1 MNLSDFAPLL
11 IQMKR
16 QQDKKMLF
24 EENPID
30 EHFAEYDRCT
40 GEIRL
45 SGRHFNKPVLLHK
58 DSAGLSKWQSL
69 SELTPD
75 NLLSDVKADD
85 YPEILI
91 IGTGAVQKFIHPK
104 IMADFSQIGIGVEC
118 MNIESACRTLA
129 FLHSEGRK
137 AWAWLQ
143 P

>member
-1 MNLSDFAPLL
+1 
-11 IQMKR
+11 
-16 QQDKKMLF
+16 MLF

-30 EHFAEYDRCT
+30 GHFAEYGHRS

-45 SGRHFNKPVLLHK
+45 AGQSFHKPVLVHK
-58 DSAGLSKWQSL
+58 DSVCLSQCRTL
-69 SELTPD
+69 SDLTPE
-75 NLLSDVKADD
+75 NLLPDIEPVD

-118 MNIESACRTLA
+118 MNTESACRTLV
-129 FLHSEGRK
+129 FLHSEGRR

>member
-1 MNLSDFAPLL
+1 
-11 IQMKR
+11 MKR

-30 EHFAEYDRCT
+30 EHFAEYDRRT

-45 SGRHFNKPVLLHK
+45 SGRHFNKPVLLHR

-75 NLLSDVKADD
+75 NLLSDIKPVD

-91 IGTGAVQKFIHPK
+91 IGTGAAQEFIHPK
-104 IMADFSQIGIGVEC
+104 IMADFSRIGIGVEC
-118 MNIESACRTLA
+118 MNTDSAFRTLV
-129 FLHSEGRK
+129 FLHSEGRR

>member
-1 MNLSDFAPLL
+1 
-11 IQMKR
+11 MKR

-30 EHFAEYDRCT
+30 EHFAEYDRRT

-45 SGRHFNKPVLLHK
+45 SGRHFNKPVLLHR

-75 NLLSDVKADD
+75 NLLSDIKPVD

-91 IGTGAVQKFIHPK
+91 IGTGAAQEFIHPK
-104 IMADFSQIGIGVEC
+104 IMADFSRIGISVEC
-118 MNIESACRTLA
+118 MNTDSAFRTLV
-129 FLHSEGRK
+129 FLHSEGRR

>member
-1 MNLSDFAPLL
+1 
-11 IQMKR
+11 
-16 QQDKKMLF
+16 MLF

-30 EHFAEYDRCT
+30 GHFAEYDHRS

-45 SGRHFNKPVLLHK
+45 AGQSFYKPVLVHK
-58 DSAGLSKWQSL
+58 DSVCLSQCRTL
-69 SELTPD
+69 SDLTPD

-118 MNIESACRTLA
+118 MNTESACRTLA

>member
-1 MNLSDFAPLL
+1 
-11 IQMKR
+11 
-16 QQDKKMLF
+16 MLF

-30 EHFAEYDRCT
+30 GHFAEYGHRS

-45 SGRHFNKPVLLHK
+45 AGQSFHKPVLVHK
-58 DSAGLSKWQSL
+58 DSVCLSQCRTL
-69 SELTPD
+69 SDLTPD

-118 MNIESACRTLA
+118 MNTESACRTLA

-137 AWAWLQ
+137 AWAWLR

>member
-1 MNLSDFAPLL
+1 M
-11 IQMKR
+11 MR
-16 QQDKKMLF
+16 RRGKKMLF

-30 EHFAEYDRCT
+30 GQFAEYEC
-40 GEIRL
+40 GAGGIRL
-45 SGRHFNKPVLLHK
+45 SGRHFNKPVLLHR

-91 IGTGAVQKFIHPK
+91 IGTGAAQEFIHPK
-104 IMADFSQIGIGVEC
+104 IMADFSRIGIGVEC
-118 MNIESACRTLA
+118 MNTDSAFRTLV
-129 FLHSEGRK
+129 FLHSEGRR